1 MNHRLLLTLA
11 LCGAVLP
18 LTIVGC
24 GGGNGGLLNPNPTA
38 RPNPTATPTANQ
50 PVALPVQAFTLGN
63 GQRVTLNLTQ
73 TGAAL
78 KGTAQIAAATAQK
91 RVLAT
96 GAQALLSV
104 QIPPGLLPIEGTFT
118 APRGFDLRAT
128 DGSFSVKGNL
138 ATPTQAG
145 TYNLTLANGQTDSG
159 IVPATGTPT
168 GTATPTPTTATPT
181 ATPLPTTPPT
191 SGPLN
196 VTASPVLIFS
206 DFSANSNL
214 LNRSSLASFDKFSTA
229 DNEIFNYTGT
239 ATYQSAKLQGTLQ
252 GNGTA
257 GQRTIAIAFSGV
269 ANIQSAGANFKVGD
283 VRQFNVFNQIIY
295 SEGVDRNNNIYK
307 ASSGTMTITK
317 LGANSLSIAV
327 DALMVPYLGDGVG
340 SFRIKGTV
348 NGTGLK
354 VTNFTN

>member
-1 MNHRLLLTLA
+1 MNNPISKRLALTLA
-11 LCGAVLP
+11 LSGAILP

-24 GGGNGGLLNPNPTA
+24 GGGNGGLLGSQK
-38 RPNPTATPTANQ
+38 PTATPAPIDLVPNK
-50 PVALPVQAFTLGN
+50 FTLSN
-63 GQRVTLNLTQ
+63 GQIVTLKLTQ

-78 KGTAQIAAATAQK
+78 KGTAQIANATALPK
-91 RVLAT
+91 LSS
-96 GAQALLSV
+96 GAQNLLSV
-104 QIPPGLLPIEGTFT
+104 QIPPGIFPIEGTFT
-118 APRGFDLRAT
+118 ATRGFDLRAT
-128 DGSFSVKGNL
+128 DGSFSVNGNF
-138 ATPTQAG
+138 ATPTLPG
-145 TYNLTLANGQTDSG
+145 TYNLTLASGQTDSG
-159 IVPATGTPT
+159 VVPATGTTNPT
-168 GTATPTPTTATPT
+168 PAPTTVPTTTPTTSPTVAPT
-181 ATPLPTTPPT
+181 APPT
-191 SGPLN
+191 GGPLN
-196 VTASPVLIFS
+196 VTADPALIFS

-283 VRQFNVFNQIIY
+283 VRQFNVFNQILY

-317 LGANSLSIAV
+317 LGADSLSIAV